1 MNIYIRLKELKG
13 TTSFTFP
20 ANPETISATF
30 GTKYQSFDILSKGTI
45 QIPKGMNVS
54 EIKWNGEFFGI
65 SKKNEA
71 IVLREYYQT
80 PEACILQLRKWQEEG
95 TILNLIVTNTWIN
108 MDVTISSFTPEVY
121 GAYGNVKYSLSF
133 AQKKELKIYTT
144 EEQNIQTLKK
154 IKPRNESAATSLESG
169 DCYTVVSGD
178 TLWGIATKKLG
189 SGAKWTKIYD
199 ANIETIETTAKSR
212 GKSSSDHGHWI
223 FPGETLTIPMT

>member
-1 MNIYIRLKELKG
+1 
-13 TTSFTFP
+13 
-20 ANPETISATF
+20 
-30 GTKYQSFDILSKGTI
+30 
-45 QIPKGMNVS
+45 
-54 EIKWNGEFFGI
+54 
-65 SKKNEA
+65 
-71 IVLREYYQT
+71 
-80 PEACILQLRKWQEEG
+80 
-95 TILNLIVTNTWIN
+95 